1 MQQMIL
7 DRLGTDAPFRR
18 VDATPRALG
27 PNEVRIRVHAASI
40 NPVDTKIR
48 SGLLADIAPNPAVL
62 GCDVAGVVTEVG
74 AAVKTIAV
82 GDKVYGCAGGLVGR
96 DGAYAT
102 EMVADARLIARKPE
116 SLTFREAAALPLVFI
131 TAWESLV
138 DRARV
143 RPGDLVLVHGAA
155 GGVGHVGVQLARAL
169 GGIVHATVSTDSKA
183 AIARDLGAALGVG
196 GHLTALRRTRVGAF
210 TLEDAATLET
220 IAEQAGD
227 GGVPRVIPM
236 AQAAADSFVV
246 HDLDVEEERALGYGQ
261 RIASAHRGEET
272 VAAIAPD
279 GRLAA
284 ILDERAATAK
294 SRVTFPA

>member
-1 MQQMIL
+1 MNKEL
-7 DRLGTDAPFRR
+7 NL
-18 VDATPRALG
+18 
-27 PNEVRIRVHAASI
+27 
-40 NPVDTKIR
+40 
-48 SGLLADIAPNPAVL
+48 
-62 GCDVAGVVTEVG
+62 GVVG
-74 AAVKTIAV
+74 AT
-82 GDKVYGCAGGLVGR
+82 GQVGR
-96 DGAYAT
+96 VVLQLLEERNFPIKSLRLFAS
-102 EMVADARLIARKPE
+102 ARSAGKT
-116 SLTFREAAALPLVFI
+116 LTFKG
-131 TAWESLV
+131 V
-138 DRARV
+138 DY
-143 RPGDLVLVHGAA
+143 
-155 GGVGHVGVQLARAL
+155 
-169 GGIVHATVSTDSKA
+169 
-183 AIARDLGAALGVG
+183 
-196 GHLTALRRTRVGAF
+196 

-294 SRVTFPA
+294 SRVTVPA